1 MEAKNCSTDG
11 KMKLHI
17 RLLQTSLSEILI
29 ISAMIRVNIL
39 IETYWKGKG
48 MYADTEEDLVTREE
62 NCFMRLVCQK
72 LTTDDI
78 QHCSNVIFKDKYRKI
93 CNKGMSSAN
102 QAHSLVSIL
111 TWYNF
116 MCIANVLEN
125 LIFSSCFPV
134 FTFNLLSI

>member
-48 MYADTEEDLVTREE
+48 MYADTGGFGYKR
-62 NCFMRLVCQK
+62 RK
-72 LTTDDI
+72 LFYET
-78 QHCSNVIFKDKYRKI
+78 CLPEANYR
-93 CNKGMSSAN
+93 
-102 QAHSLVSIL
+102 
-111 TWYNF
+111 
-116 MCIANVLEN
+116 
-125 LIFSSCFPV
+125 
-134 FTFNLLSI
+134 